1 MISKE
6 RLHRIYTILSMLAIT
21 LCGCYVMVNEN
32 GDKSVP
38 INIVAY
44 YLLTFAFLFVGSLP
58 FLRDYISRKTSPTLK
73 WLSLF
78 LLWTTAISFLY
89 VPNIKQA
96 FYPCL
101 TFLIPMFAAYNMYSY
116 TSRYGISKPILWTA
130 VLMQLLMTLQYFQ
143 IYIVANVSVE
153 AHLMVSYY
161 PMFLLPLV
169 LMHPSKTVRY
179 ASIIMITFVIF
190 SSVKRGGLVG
200 LAIGLVVYI
209 LSYRWIQSKGIKS
222 ILYGLLAL
230 SAIGG
235 LFMYIA
241 STEYGAVME
250 RMTSIADDGGS
261 GRTSVWLTTI
271 GMIQATKGLPFLIGH
286 GFSTVV
292 RDSILELSAHN
303 DFLEAWYDF
312 GLVGMVLY
320 IAALVSLVRY
330 SLRQMKA
337 KVQTAPCMLMML
349 SLMLIN
355 SMISIVILYFL
366 MTLCCMTLGLLIG
379 ENTYQA
385 NKQIE
390 HGE

>member
-1 MISKE
+1 
-6 RLHRIYTILSMLAIT
+6 
-21 LCGCYVMVNEN
+21 
-32 GDKSVP
+32 
-38 INIVAY
+38 
-44 YLLTFAFLFVGSLP
+44 
-58 FLRDYISRKTSPTLK
+58 
-73 WLSLF
+73 
-78 LLWTTAISFLY
+78 
-89 VPNIKQA
+89 
-96 FYPCL
+96 
-101 TFLIPMFAAYNMYSY
+101 
-116 TSRYGISKPILWTA
+116 
-130 VLMQLLMTLQYFQ
+130 MQLLMTLQYFQ

-235 LFMYIA
+235 LLMYIA

-271 GMIQATKGLPFLIGH
+271 GMIQATEGLPFLIGH

-312 GLVGMVLY
+312 GLIGMVLY